1 VFPDGGHNV
10 VLSADF
16 YDFATNLDQNVT
28 VTLNSEKGTESV
40 AMGLRGAHCYAARVN
55 GFAAKTNWVPFKR
68 GQLPVVGWHR
78 FKATISVSNVVFALD
93 LGADGTE
100 ERRITVPLDA
110 PAPTF
115 TQLRFGGYAKAPIPG
130 GTVLVDNLRLEL
142 VSIPITVASAQTEPV
157 ATNAA
162 PPPAEPI
169 VINASSGLVEA
180 PQPRS
185 STTQALVTVAPPPT
199 NSMGT
204 TAGLN
209 ADSPRAEPMQIRA
222 ILPWAFWWISVA
234 LVLLTLVMLF
244 MLVALRRSAGLTPRL
259 ANGEGPRMLGDG
271 TMINATDET
280 GSWRERALQAESV
293 VAKQSK
299 ILTSKV
305 GPDLVEF
312 AKESLV
318 QGLYSQR
325 SDLIEAQARAKQTL
339 AELESRL
346 ADLHLPRQERVRAYE
361 ERIAELEKQLGSR
374 DDEMRELT
382 RATLVLVRQKLEQ
395 TKHAQGT
402 RLN

>member
-1 VFPDGGHNV
+1 
-10 VLSADF
+10 
-16 YDFATNLDQNVT
+16 
-28 VTLNSEKGTESV
+28 
-40 AMGLRGAHCYAARVN
+40 
-55 GFAAKTNWVPFKR
+55 
-68 GQLPVVGWHR
+68 
-78 FKATISVSNVVFALD
+78 
-93 LGADGTE
+93 
-100 ERRITVPLDA
+100 
-110 PAPTF
+110 
-115 TQLRFGGYAKAPIPG
+115 
-130 GTVLVDNLRLEL
+130 
-142 VSIPITVASAQTEPV
+142 
-157 ATNAA
+157 
-162 PPPAEPI
+162 
-169 VINASSGLVEA
+169 
-180 PQPRS
+180 
-185 STTQALVTVAPPPT
+185 
-199 NSMGT
+199 
-204 TAGLN
+204 
-209 ADSPRAEPMQIRA
+209 MQIRA